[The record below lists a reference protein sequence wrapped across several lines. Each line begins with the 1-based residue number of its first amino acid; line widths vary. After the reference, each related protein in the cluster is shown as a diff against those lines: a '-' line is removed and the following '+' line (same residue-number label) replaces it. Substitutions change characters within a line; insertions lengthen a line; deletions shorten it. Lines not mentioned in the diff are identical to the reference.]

1 MTARI
6 LDTMRWLACFV
17 MLAGCLRARATI
29 VHETGVERTSGGKGS
44 TIARVDPAREV
55 PDAPEEPV
63 ANRMSLEL
71 GALVPFKAINETTR
85 VHIAPGVRYFG
96 GEHGSVLFGVAVG
109 ADYVGE
115 HGGPG
120 FALEGS
126 IHAGNSSPDLQVIEQ
141 AIDLF
146 AGVTLRS
153 RHAQSTIAVGPS
165 VGVLGLPGGHSVMT
179 FGLGLRVT
187 GNRD

>member
-1 MTARI
+1 
-6 LDTMRWLACFV
+6 MRWVACLV
-17 MLAGCLRARATI
+17 LLAGCLRARATV
-29 VHETGVERTSGGKGS
+29 VHQTGVEHTSGGSGS

-55 PDAPEEPV
+55 PEGPEPI

-71 GALVPFKAINETTR
+71 GALVPFKNVNETTR
-85 VHIAPGVRYFG
+85 IHIAPGVRYFG
-96 GEHGSVLFGVAVG
+96 GDHGSVLFGVAVG
-109 ADYVGE
+109 ADYEGD

-141 AIDLF
+141 AVDLF
-146 AGVTLRS
+146 AGVTVRS
-153 RHAQSTIAVGPS
+153 RRTQSAIAIGPS
-165 VGVLGLPGGHSVMT
+165 IGLLGLPGGQSVMT

-187 GNRD
+187 GARE